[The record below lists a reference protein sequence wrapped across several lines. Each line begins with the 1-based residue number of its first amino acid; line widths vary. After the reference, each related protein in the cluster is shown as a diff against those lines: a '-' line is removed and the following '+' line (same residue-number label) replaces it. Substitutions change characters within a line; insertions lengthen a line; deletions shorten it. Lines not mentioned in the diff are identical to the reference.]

1 MKNFLNNILRW
12 ITIIGAIFGAICLTI
27 FMFWPFVALVLIF
40 CVLFWILVPVIGWI
54 LFSLLMIFIILYVL
68 IGIFDNN

>member
-12 ITIIGAIFGAICLTI
+12 ITIIGAILGAICLTI

-40 CVLFWILVPVIGWI
+40 CVLFWILVPVIGWV

>member
-12 ITIIGAIFGAICLTI
+12 ITIIGAILGAICLTI

>member
-12 ITIIGAIFGAICLTI
+12 ITIIGAILGAICLTI

-54 LFSLLMIFIILYVL
+54 LFSLIMIFIILYVL